1 MTSARFAAI
10 AAALVMLPASAGAQD
25 SAFDGPRV
33 GAIVGIDETDAA
45 PGLGARSGLLYG
57 VQLGYDRDLGGFVL
71 GAEADIAAS
80 DARTETPAF
89 TSEADRYL
97 SAAVRAGF
105 KLADPLLVYA
115 RGGIANT
122 RISTSLGRFDQ
133 TGFTVG
139 GGAEYAVAG
148 RFYVRGEY
156 RYSDYG
162 STLRGQQYVVGLGFR
177 F

>member
-1 MTSARFAAI
+1 MTFTRLTATAAMLAVLP
-10 AAALVMLPASAGAQD
+10 AAANAQD
-25 SAFDGPRV
+25 SAFEGPRV

-57 VQLGYDRDLGGFVL
+57 VQLGYDRDFGGFVL

-80 DARTETPAF
+80 DARTETPTF
-89 TSEADRYL
+89 TSNADRYV

-115 RGGIANT
+115 RSGVANA

-139 GGAEYAVAG
+139 GGAEYAVTD
-148 RFYVRGEY
+148 RLYLRGEY

-162 STLRGQQYVVGLGFR
+162 STLRGQQYMAGLGFR